1 MDFNADRI
9 CKCRQHRYYPVFFS
23 DLDWS
28 FTYNKIIRYS
38 TEPWE
43 TTFETSCW
51 LHLPQTIL
59 LISGQRSYTPLKV
72 WNKWDKMRTLP
83 RNGIMTNFPNLVYIS
98 CFPRIICGV
107 ACQLLFSDP
116 SYVSPCPR
124 FLKWIY

>member
-1 MDFNADRI
+1 MDFSAHRI

-28 FTYNKIIRYS
+28 FTYNKTIRYS
-38 TEPWE
+38 TEPWNN
-43 TTFETSCW
+43 FW
-51 LHLPQTIL
+51 NIL
-59 LISGQRSYTPLKV
+59 LIAFASNHITHFWPMFLYPLKV
-72 WNKWDKMRTLP
+72 WSKWDKMRTLP